1 MKKFVLI
8 MSLIFCIFGM
18 GCGKENTEPQ
28 TEFMKHSRS
37 FPAGE
42 VWLDLIFASNEED
55 VTSWSMDF
63 IDHVEMRIENE
74 NFPLEIESLQVE
86 ERARYGEYYQGT
98 IIVEGIINKSVSGKS
113 YLRVYYKDREEYNE
127 YEIGQI
133 AVIDKTN
140 STHDV
145 ITYALAGG
153 VVKEDHSGKIRN
165 YGVVVHWKVA
175 EEIMVTGLDFGFDNL
190 GVSGD
195 DYIIY
200 TSQQYQSGI
209 KSAIENDKFD
219 KYVNDAY
226 EKQIVSEINKNVEIA
241 LTEGEYY
248 IYFPIEVCGENI
260 PELDQG
266 ALKIK
271 YQTKSGKIGSLV
283 TNSWPYFSAYVITEE
298 ELIEMFQVK

>member
-8 MSLIFCIFGM
+8 ISLIFCIFGM
-18 GCGKENTEPQ
+18 GCGKESTEPQ

-37 FPAGE
+37 FPTGE

-55 VTSWSMDF
+55 VTNWSMDF

-74 NFPLEIESLQVE
+74 NFPLEIESLQIE
-86 ERARYGEYYQGT
+86 ERARYGKYYQGT
-98 IIVEGIINKSVSGKS
+98 IIVEGILDKGMSGKA
-113 YLRVYYKDREEYNE
+113 YLQVYFKDKEGYSE

-133 AVIDKTN
+133 AVIDKAN
-140 STHDV
+140 SAHDI

-153 VVKEDHSGKIRN
+153 VVEEDHSGKIRT
-165 YGVVVHWKVA
+165 YGVIVHWKVA
-175 EEIMVTGLDFGFDNL
+175 EEIIVTSLDFGFDNL
-190 GVSGD
+190 GVSSD

-200 TSQQYQSGI
+200 TPQQYQSGI

-226 EKQIVSEINKNVEIA
+226 ETHMVSEINKSVDIT

-248 IYFPIEVCGENI
+248 IYFPIEVCGEDI

-271 YQTKSGKIGSLV
+271 YQTKSGKTGILV
-283 TNSWPYFSAYVITEE
+283 TNSWPYFSNLRISEE